1 MVACVRVLKVSL
13 RTESG
18 FKINRALCRIKGCCS
33 STEGRSAGTSSGN
46 NPETGSQPDPDEI
59 RNREYLMKD
68 TSEEKSPKTHKQLS
82 PNRASVWREG
92 SMVSHR

>member
-18 FKINRALCRIKGCCS
+18 FKINRALCRIKGRCG
-33 STEGRSAGTSSGN
+33 STEGCSAGTSSGN

-59 RNREYLMKD
+59 KNKEYLMKD
-68 TSEEKSPKTHKQLS
+68 TSEEKGPKTHKQLS
-82 PNRASVWREG
+82 PNRASVWGESR
-92 SMVSHR
+92 MVSYR